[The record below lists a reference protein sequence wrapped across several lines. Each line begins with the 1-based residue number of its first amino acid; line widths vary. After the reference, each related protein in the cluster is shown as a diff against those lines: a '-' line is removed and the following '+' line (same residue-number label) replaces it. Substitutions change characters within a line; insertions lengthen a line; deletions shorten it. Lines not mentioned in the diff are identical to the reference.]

1 MMLKFGQSFTFS
13 ILSDVEEAI
22 PVLLVSGSAAVSASL
37 AAEGETYTEHPLI
50 VLIHYYYL

>member
-22 PVLLVSGSAAVSASL
+22 PVLLMSGSAAVSASL
-37 AAEGETYTEHPLI
+37 AAEGETYNCK
-50 VLIHYYYL
+50 Y